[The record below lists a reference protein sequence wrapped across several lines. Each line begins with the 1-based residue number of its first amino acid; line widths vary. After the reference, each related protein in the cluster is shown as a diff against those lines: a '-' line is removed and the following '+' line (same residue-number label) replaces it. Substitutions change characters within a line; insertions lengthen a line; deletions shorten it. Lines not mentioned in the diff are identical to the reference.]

1 MTNPERFTVTDK
13 RGVSRTASGLVVG
26 GADAEMRRL
35 RAAGYS
41 LPNSR
46 TQARVAAT
54 QVKER
59 VSTPGQMAAD
69 MKSQAAQMR
78 RSRMANL
85 RRTGSDTTIALP
97 KVRQPL
103 SSLQDKNI
111 PWNISDPKE
120 QQDCRTWARL
130 FYATHDLVPLL
141 VDIYAK
147 FPVVGLEFQSKDPK
161 IEQFYSE
168 MFLNDLNYEEFLPDA
183 LGREYFISGEVTT
196 LAHFN
201 ESLGIWSSEEVLN
214 PEMVRVSKSIFT
226 EQERVQLVVKD
237 MVESLRN
244 GGPLGTSHESPSE
257 RKERTW
263 EYQQLVKGYPE
274 IIRAAE
280 QDDGLDISEA
290 LWSRLVNRT
299 SPWDTRGTPFL
310 LRSFRT
316 LMMEESLNAAQDA
329 VADRLYA
336 PLVLAT
342 LGIQDMGDG
351 EPWIPDLSE
360 LSDLREDFQSALAA
374 DFKLMVHHFGLKVES
389 VFGREAVPRFDTD
402 YDRIDAKLM
411 QAWGIG
417 QALIMGGTAAAGTYA
432 SSALNREVCEQL
444 MAGFQRKVTRHIR
457 KRMEIIA
464 EAQEHY
470 DYELK
475 GGIRRPL
482 YREVVEEDPETG
494 EQRIVRQPKLLIP
507 DIKFRSLNLRDEAT
521 ERQFITDLKNMG
533 VPVSDKS
540 LSVNI
545 QVEWDQELQRQT
557 EEMVSKQVAE
567 AEAMAK
573 TQKICDEKGI
583 PYPAWLVQSLT
594 QTLVLRQQLAQT
606 KMMEGQEEMQ
616 DQQMAQMSPAGQ
628 LGLVPGTQDM
638 SGMMGG
644 GDPAMGGDPMAGG
657 GDPAMGGD
665 PMAAMMGGGDP
676 AMMGGEDDPG
686 AVAEPPR
693 NRARPEIS
701 DEMQA
706 GAPRAASKRNAKRS
720 GKDAIRPLSK
730 FERGPSSYGASR
742 HTSPD
747 RVAQAVR
754 RREVMARHPAPKVS
768 DLIEDPEFYE
778 VVSGTQYAEQIQADW
793 PEIENGG
800 APETAQLLRDLVE
813 QYADATGVDPEWD

>member
-1 MTNPERFTVTDK
+1 VTSPEPRFTVTDK

-41 LPNSR
+41 LPNSP
-46 TQARVAAT
+46 TQARIAAT
-54 QVKER
+54 QVRER
-59 VSTPGQMAAD
+59 ISTPGQMQAD

-85 RRTGSDTTIALP
+85 RRTGSDTSIALP

-120 QQDCRTWARL
+120 QADCRTWARA

-147 FPVVGLEFQSKDPK
+147 FPVVGLEFTSKDPK

-237 MVESLRN
+237 MVEALRN
-244 GGPLGTSHESPSE
+244 GGPMGSSHESPSE

-263 EYQQLVKGYPE
+263 EYQQLVKNYPE

-290 LWSRLVNRT
+290 LWSRLVNRA

-336 PLVLAT
+336 PLILAT
-342 LGIQDMGDG
+342 LGIPDMGDG

-360 LSDLREDFQSALAA
+360 LGDLREDMQSALAA

-389 VFGREAVPRFDTD
+389 VFGRESVPRFDTD

-417 QALIMGGTAAAGTYA
+417 QALIMGGTQAAGTYA

-470 DYELK
+470 DFELK

-507 DIKFRSLNLRDEAT
+507 EIKFRSLNLRDEAT

-533 VPVSDKS
+533 VPISDKA
-540 LSVNI
+540 LAVNI
-545 QVEWDQELQRQT
+545 PIEFDQELQRQT
-557 EEMVSKQVAE
+557 EEMVTKQVAE
-567 AEAMAK
+567 AESMAK

-583 PYPAWLVQSLT
+583 PYPAWLVQALT
-594 QTLVLRQQLAQT
+594 QTLMLRQQLAQT
-606 KMMEGQEEMQ
+606 KMLEGQEEMQ
-616 DQQMAQMSPAGQ
+616 EQQMGQMSPAGQ
-628 LGLVPGTQDM
+628 LGLIPGTQDM

-644 GDPAMGGDPMAGG
+644 GGDPSMMGGDPSMGGGDPMA
-657 GDPAMGGD
+657 AMGGGD
-665 PMAAMMGGGDP
+665 PMAAMMGDGMAPPVDNS
-676 AMMGGEDDPG
+676 DQVG
-686 AVAEPPR
+686 AAEPPR

-701 DEMQA
+701 DEMQ
-706 GAPRAASKRNAKRS
+706 GAVPRTAKRS
-720 GKDAIRPLSK
+720 GKSGIRPLSR
-730 FERGPSSYGASR
+730 FEKGPSSYGAAR

-747 RVAQAVR
+747 RVQAAIK
-754 RREVMARHPAPKVS
+754 RREVMARHPAPQVS
-768 DLIEDPEFYE
+768 DLVNDPEFYE
-778 VVSGTQYAEQIQADW
+778 IVNGTQYADQIQGDW
-793 PEIENGG
+793 PEIQNGG
-800 APETAQLLRDLVE
+800 APETAELLRDLVE
-813 QYADATGVDPEWD
+813 QYTDATGVEPEWD

>member
-1 MTNPERFTVTDK
+1 VTTPERFTVTDR
-13 RGVSRTASGLVVG
+13 RGVTRTSSGLVVG
-26 GADAEMRRL
+26 GADTEMRRL

-41 LPNSR
+41 LPHSP
-46 TQARVAAT
+46 TQARIAAT
-54 QVKER
+54 QVRER
-59 VSTPGQMAAD
+59 VSTPGQLQSDVKA
-69 MKSQAAQMR
+69 QAAAMR

-85 RRTGSDTTIALP
+85 RRTGSDTSIALP
-97 KVRQPL
+97 KIRQPL

-111 PWNISDPKE
+111 PWNMSDPKE
-120 QQDCRTWARL
+120 QTDARTWARL

-214 PEMVRVSKSIFT
+214 PEMVRVSKSLFT

-237 MVESLRN
+237 MVESLRS
-244 GGPLGTSHESPSE
+244 GGPLGSSQESPSE

-263 EYQQLVKGYPE
+263 EYSQLVKHYPE

-280 QDDGLDISEA
+280 MDDGLDISEA
-290 LWSRLVNRT
+290 LWSRLVNRV

-310 LRSFRT
+310 MRSFRT

-342 LGIQDMGDG
+342 LGIPDMGDG

-360 LSDLREDFQSALAA
+360 LSDLREDFQTALAA

-457 KRMEIIA
+457 KRMEVIA

-475 GGIRRPL
+475 GGIRRPI
-482 YREVVEEDPETG
+482 YREVVEEDPDTG

-533 VPVSDKS
+533 VPISDKT
-540 LSVNI
+540 LAVNI
-545 QVEWDQELQRQT
+545 AVEWDQEIQRQT

-567 AEAMAK
+567 AESMAK
-573 TQKICDEKGI
+573 TQKICDEKGL

-594 QTLVLRQQLAQT
+594 QTLMLRQQLAQT
-606 KMMEGQEEMQ
+606 KMLEGQEEMQ
-616 DQQMAQMSPAGQ
+616 EQQMDQMAPAGQ
-628 LGLVPGTQDM
+628 LGLLPGTQDM

-644 GDPAMGGDPMAGG
+644 G
-657 GDPAMGGD
+657 GGD
-665 PMAAMMGGGDP
+665 PMAAMMGGAPDGDP
-676 AMMGGEDDPG
+676 MAAMGGGGDPGEDPG
-686 AVAEPPR
+686 AAVPPR

-706 GAPRAASKRNAKRS
+706 GAPRAASRRRSAKRS

-730 FERGPSSYGASR
+730 FEKGPSSYGAAGR
-742 HTSPD
+742 TSPD
-747 RVAQAVR
+747 RVEAAIR
-754 RREVMARHPAPKVS
+754 RREVMARHPVAGVS
-768 DLIEDPEFYE
+768 DLVADPEFYE
-778 VVSGTQYAEQIQADW
+778 MVNGTQYADQIQADW
-793 PEIENGG
+793 PEIQNGG
-800 APETAQLLRDLVE
+800 APESAALLHDLVE
-813 QYADATGVDPEWD
+813 QYTDATGVEPEWN

>member
-1 MTNPERFTVTDK
+1 MTSPERFTVTDK

-26 GADAEMRRL
+26 GADTEMRRL

-41 LPNSR
+41 LPNSP
-46 TQARVAAT
+46 TQARIAAT
-54 QVKER
+54 QVRER
-59 VSTPGQMAAD
+59 LTTPGQMQAD
-69 MKSQAAQMR
+69 MKAQAAQMR

-85 RRTGSDTTIALP
+85 RRTGSDTSIALP

-120 QQDCRTWARL
+120 QADCRTWARA

-237 MVESLRN
+237 MVEALRN
-244 GGPLGTSHESPSE
+244 GGPLGSQHESPSE

-290 LWSRLVNRT
+290 LWSRLVNRA

-342 LGIQDMGDG
+342 LGIPDMGDG

-494 EQRIVRQPKLLIP
+494 EQRIVRLPKLLIP
-507 DIKFRSLNLRDEAT
+507 EIKFRSLNLRDEAT

-540 LSVNI
+540 LAVNI
-545 QVEWDQELQRQT
+545 EVEWDQELQRQT

-594 QTLVLRQQLAQT
+594 QTLMLRQQLAQT
-606 KMMEGQEEMQ
+606 KMLEGQEEMQ

-628 LGLVPGTQDM
+628 LGLMPGTQDM
-638 SGMMGG
+638 TGMMGG
-644 GDPAMGGDPMAGG
+644 GDPSMMGGAP
-657 GDPAMGGD
+657 MGGD
-665 PMAAMMGGGDP
+665 PMAAMMGGGAP
-676 AMMGGEDDPG
+676 MGADPG
-686 AVAEPPR
+686 AMPPDGGDDAGAAEPPR

-701 DEMQA
+701 DEMQP
-706 GAPRAASKRNAKRS
+706 GAPRAASRRRAAKRS
-720 GKDAIRPLSK
+720 GDNIRPLSK
-730 FERGPSSYGASR
+730 FETGPSSYGASR

-747 RVAQAVR
+747 RVEAAVR
-754 RREVMARHPAPKVS
+754 RREVMARHPVARVS

-778 VVSGTQYAEQIQADW
+778 MVNGTQYADQIQADW
-793 PEIENGG
+793 PEIQAGG
-800 APETAQLLRDLVE
+800 ATETAQLLRDLIE
-813 QYADATGVDPEWD
+813 QYTDATGVEPEWD

>member
-1 MTNPERFTVTDK
+1 MTSPDRFTVTDK
-13 RGVSRTASGLVVG
+13 RGVTRTANGLVVG

-41 LPNSR
+41 LPHSP
-46 TQARVAAT
+46 TQARQAAT
-54 QVKER
+54 AVRDR
-59 VSTPGQMAAD
+59 VMSPGQMEAD
-69 MKSQAAQMR
+69 MKAQAAQMR

-85 RRTGSDTTIALP
+85 RRTGADTTIALP
-97 KVRQPL
+97 KIRQPL

-111 PWNISDPKE
+111 PWNMADPKE
-120 QQDCRTWARL
+120 QTDARTWARL

-168 MFLNDLNYEEFLPDA
+168 MFLNDLNYEEFLPDC

-226 EQERVQLVVKD
+226 EEERVQLAVKD
-237 MVESLRN
+237 LVESLRN
-244 GGPLGTSHESPSE
+244 GGPLGSQHESPSE

-263 EYQQLVKGYPE
+263 EYQKLVKHYPE

-280 QDDGLDISEA
+280 MDDGLDISEA
-290 LWSRLVNRT
+290 LWSRLVNKV

-310 LRSFRT
+310 MRSFRT
-316 LMMEESLNAAQDA
+316 LMMEESLNAAQDS
-329 VADRLYA
+329 VADRLYS
-336 PLVLAT
+336 PLILAT

-351 EPWIPDLSE
+351 EPWIPDLGE
-360 LSDLREDFQSALAA
+360 LSELREDFQAALAA
-374 DFKLMVHHFGLKVES
+374 DFKLMVHHFGLQVQP
-389 VFGREAVPRFDTD
+389 VFGREAVPRFDQD

-470 DYELK
+470 DFELK

-494 EQRIVRQPKLLIP
+494 EQRIVRLPKLLIP
-507 DIKFRSLNLRDEAT
+507 EIKFRSLNLRDEST
-521 ERQFITDLKNMG
+521 ERQFIADLKNMG
-533 VPVSDKS
+533 VPISDKT
-540 LSVNI
+540 LAVNLP
-545 QVEWDQELQRQT
+545 VEWDQEIQRQT
-557 EEMVSKQVAE
+557 DEMVNKQVAE

-583 PYPAWLVQSLT
+583 PYPAWLVQALT
-594 QTLVLRQQLAQT
+594 QTLMLRQQLAQT
-606 KMMEGQEEMQ
+606 AMLEGQEKMQ
-616 DQQMAQMSPAGQ
+616 DQQMAQMMPAGQ
-628 LGLVPGTQDM
+628 LGLIPGTQDM
-638 SGMMGG
+638 SGVMPGGNDPGAMLGG
-644 GDPAMGGDPMAGG
+644 GEGDPDADFQQQVDQMMAGQQ
-657 GDPAMGGD
+657 DPGQ
-665 PMAAMMGGGDP
+665 P
-676 AMMGGEDDPG
+676 GGEDPAG
-686 AVAEPPR
+686 AVEPPR

-706 GAPRAASKRNAKRS
+706 GAPRAASKRTAKKA
-720 GKDAIRPLSK
+720 KDGIRPLSK

-742 HTSPD
+742 RTSQD
-747 RVAQAVR
+747 RVEAAVR

-768 DLIEDPEFYE
+768 DLVNDPEFWE
-778 VVSGTQYAEQIQADW
+778 MVNGTQYADQIQADW
-793 PEIENGG
+793 PEIQEGRAEESAN
-800 APETAQLLRDLVE
+800 LLRELIE
-813 QYADATGVDPEWD
+813 QYTDATGIEPEWD

>member
-1 MTNPERFTVTDK
+1 MTSPDRFTVTDK
-13 RGVSRTASGLVVG
+13 RGVTPSGLVVG

-35 RAAGYS
+35 RSAGYS
-41 LPNSR
+41 LPNSN
-46 TQARVAAT
+46 TQARIAAA

-59 VSTPGQMAAD
+59 VSTPGQMQAD
-69 MKSQAAQMR
+69 MKNQAAQMR
-78 RSRMANL
+78 RSRMANM
-85 RRTGSDTTIALP
+85 RRTGSDTSIALP
-97 KVRQPL
+97 KIRQPL

-111 PWNISDPKE
+111 PWNMSDPKE
-120 QQDCRTWARL
+120 QTDARTWARL
-130 FYATHDLVPLL
+130 FYSTHDLVPLL

-147 FPVVGLEFQSKDPK
+147 FPVTGLEFQSKDPK

-168 MFLNDLNYEEFLPDA
+168 MFLNDLNYEEFLPDQ

-214 PEMVRVSKSIFT
+214 PEMVRVSKSLFT

-237 MVESLRN
+237 MVEGLRN
-244 GGPLGTSHESPSE
+244 GGPLGSAHESPSE

-290 LWSRLVNRT
+290 LWSRLVNKT

-310 LRSFRT
+310 MRSFRT

-342 LGIQDMGDG
+342 LGIPDMGDG

-360 LSDLREDFQSALAA
+360 LADLREDFQSALAA

-389 VFGREAVPRFDTD
+389 VFGRESVPRFDTD

-494 EQRIVRQPKLLIP
+494 EQRIVRLPKLLIP
-507 DIKFRSLNLRDEAT
+507 DIKFRSLNLRDEST

-533 VPVSDKS
+533 VPISDKS
-540 LSVNI
+540 LAVNLP
-545 QVEWDQELQRQT
+545 VEWDQELQRQT

-573 TQKICDEKGI
+573 TQKICDEKNI

-594 QTLVLRQQLAQT
+594 QTLMLRQQLAQT
-606 KMMEGQEEMQ
+606 KMLEGQEEMQ

-638 SGMMGG
+638 SGVMPQGDPAAGGGDSAMGGGGMDPMAAMMMMGG
-644 GDPAMGGDPMAGG
+644 GDPGGDPGE
-657 GDPAMGGD
+657 DMGG
-665 PMAAMMGGGDP
+665 
-676 AMMGGEDDPG
+676 
-686 AVAEPPR
+686 AEPPR

-701 DEMQA
+701 DEMQG
-706 GAPRAASKRNAKRS
+706 GAPRAASRRSAKRS

-730 FERGPSSYGASR
+730 FETGPSSYGASR
-742 HTSPD
+742 RASSD
-747 RVAQAVR
+747 RVEAAIR
-754 RREVMARHPAPKVS
+754 RREVMARHPVAKVS
-768 DLIEDPEFYE
+768 DLIQDPEFYE
-778 VVSGTQYAEQIQADW
+778 MVNGIQYADQIQADW

-800 APETAQLLRDLVE
+800 AQESARLLRDLVE
-813 QYADATGVDPEWD
+813 QYTDATGIEPEWD